1 MRISNLLSKR
11 KHTIFALWGI
21 VLIVCGF
28 SVYLLTA
35 LVGFFRVLAAI
46 FIPINKI
53 FLVYTMWYSAL
64 PVVLGFLLIFFDLFF
79 VVNLKR
85 SQKKAIS
92 QKMKSKSVTVV
103 LTAYNDEKS
112 IGLSVKDFL
121 GHKFVKRVIVVSNNS
136 QDNTMVVARK
146 TGAIVFNETLQGYG
160 ACVYRALAEGLKCND
175 SEIICLCEGDMT
187 FRSADLDKF
196 MSYIDH
202 ADIVNGTRIVDQL
215 QEAGTQ
221 ITTFIHYGNFAVAK
235 LLESKYLGS
244 VTLTDVGT
252 TYKVIRKS
260 SLKKLLP
267 KLNKNINLEFNP
279 HFLEEA
285 IKNNLAIVECPI
297 NFYPRV
303 GVSKGGNV
311 SNQIAFNLGLRMI
324 KGIIFGWKKN

>member
-1 MRISNLLSKR
+1 MYISNLLNDK

-21 VLIVCGF
+21 VLIFCGF
-28 SVYLLTA
+28 SIYLLTA
-35 LVGFFRVLAAI
+35 LFGFFRALAAI
-46 FIPINKI
+46 FIPINKV

-64 PVVLGFLLIFFDLFF
+64 PVVLGFLLIFFDFYF
-79 VVNLKR
+79 VVNRKR
-85 SQKKAIS
+85 IEKKTIPQKIKN
-92 QKMKSKSVTVV
+92 KSVTVV

-121 GHKFVKRVIVVSNNS
+121 SHKFVKRVIVVSNNS
-136 QDNTMVVARK
+136 QDGTMMVAQK
-146 TGAIVFNETLQGYG
+146 NGAIVFNETLQGYG
-160 ACVYRALAEGLKCND
+160 ACVYRALAEGLKFND

-215 QEAGTQ
+215 QEVGTQ

-252 TYKVIRKS
+252 TYKVIRKP

-297 NFYPRV
+297 NFYPRI
-303 GVSKGGNV
+303 GLSKGGNV

-324 KGIIFGWKKN
+324 RGIIFGWKKN

>member
-1 MRISNLLSKR
+1 MHIINLLNER

-21 VLIVCGF
+21 ILIFCGF
-28 SVYLLTA
+28 SIYLLTA
-35 LVGFFRVLAAI
+35 LVGFLRVIAAF
-46 FIPINKI
+46 FIPINKV

-79 VVNLKR
+79 VVNRKR
-85 SQKKAIS
+85 FEKKTIS
-92 QKMKSKSVTVV
+92 QKIKNKSVTVV

-121 GHKFVKRVIVVSNNS
+121 SHKFVKRVIVISNNS
-136 QDNTMVVARK
+136 QDSTTTVAQK
-146 TGAIVFNETLQGYG
+146 NGAIVFNETLQGYG
-160 ACVYRALAEGLKCND
+160 ACVYRALTEGLKFND

-252 TYKVIRKS
+252 TYKVIRKP

-297 NFYPRV
+297 NFYPRI
-303 GVSKGGNV
+303 GLSKGGNV
-311 SNQIAFNLGLRMI
+311 SNQIAFNLGMRMI
-324 KGIIFGWKKN
+324 RGIIFGWKKN

>member
-1 MRISNLLSKR
+1 MRINNLLSTR
-11 KHTIFALWGI
+11 KHTVFALWGI
-21 VLIVCGF
+21 VLILTGF

-35 LVGFFRVLAAI
+35 LVGFLRAIAAF
-46 FIPINKI
+46 FIPINKV

-85 SQKKAIS
+85 NKKKVILP
-92 QKMKSKSVTVV
+92 KIKNKSITVV

-112 IGLSVKDFL
+112 IGLSVKDFSKS
-121 GHKFVKRVIVVSNNS
+121 KFVKRVIVISNNS
-136 QDNTMVVARK
+136 HDKTMAVAQK
-146 TGAIVFNETLQGYG
+146 SGAIVFNETLKGYG
-160 ACVYRALAEGLKCND
+160 ACVHRALTEGLKFED

-196 MSYIDH
+196 MSYINH

-285 IKNNLAIVECPI
+285 IKNNFAIVECPI

-324 KGIIFGWKKN
+324 KGIIFGWKRN

>member
-1 MRISNLLSKR
+1 MHTSNLLSGR
-11 KHTIFALWGI
+11 KHTIFVLWGI
-21 VLIVCGF
+21 FLIFCGF

-35 LVGFFRVLAAI
+35 LVGFFRALAAI

-79 VVNLKR
+79 VVNRKR

-92 QKMKSKSVTVV
+92 QKIKNKSVTVV

-136 QDNTMVVARK
+136 QDNTMLVAQK

-235 LLESKYLGS
+235 LLESKYLG
-244 VTLTDVGT
+244 T

-285 IKNNLAIVECPI
+285 IKNNFSIVECPI

-311 SNQIAFNLGLRMI
+311 SNQIAFHLGLRMI
-324 KGIIFGWKKN
+324 RGIIFGWKKS

>member
-1 MRISNLLSKR
+1 MRISNLLSGR

-21 VLIVCGF
+21 VLIFCGF

-35 LVGFFRVLAAI
+35 LIGFFRALAAL
-46 FIPINKI
+46 FIPINKV

-64 PVVLGFLLIFFDLFF
+64 PVVFGFLLIFYDLFF
-79 VVNLKR
+79 VVNSKR
-85 SQKKAIS
+85 NKKKPFLQKI
-92 QKMKSKSVTVV
+92 KSKSITVV

-112 IGLSVKDFL
+112 IGLSIRDFL
-121 GHKFVKRVIVVSNNS
+121 RSKFVKRVIVVSNNS
-136 QDNTMVVARK
+136 IDKTIKVAQK
-146 TGAIVFNETLQGYG
+146 NGAIVFNETLQGYG
-160 ACVYRALAEGLKCND
+160 ACVHRALNEGIKFED
-175 SEIICLCEGDMT
+175 TEIICLCEGDMT

-260 SLKKLLP
+260 SLKMLLP

-285 IKNNLAIVECPI
+285 IKNKLAIVECPI

-303 GVSKGGNV
+303 GISKGGNV

-324 KGIIFGWKKN
+324 KGIIFGWKKS